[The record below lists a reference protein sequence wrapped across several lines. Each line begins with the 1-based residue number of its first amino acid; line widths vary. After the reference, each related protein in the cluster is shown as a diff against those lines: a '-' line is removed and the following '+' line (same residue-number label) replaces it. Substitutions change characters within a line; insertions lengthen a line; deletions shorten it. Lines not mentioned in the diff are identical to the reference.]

1 MAGPTI
7 ATVNVDVEFDQKAAI
22 AQAKRIGDKAGDAM
36 GDGIGKGGG
45 EGGNKFADSFDKSMS
60 GRFKRIGK
68 KIDNQLLDAFDGAG
82 KGSGDA
88 FSGGFGGSV
97 FAGMDRTVALVIKLI
112 AAVGPQLAA
121 LGSALSANLVALT
134 SSALLGLGGA
144 LTSLAGPA
152 VAAGLAMALAVSGFK
167 EMRESIP
174 GLQSNIDK
182 LGDSWDK
189 QAKAFG
195 SQWGPALKTFLGQLR
210 EAMDASTFGTA
221 LGRSL
226 AEVTAAFGSILS
238 SPGFTAFRTALE
250 TTFPAALTSFGKGLA
265 AFAAGL
271 LQIFAS
277 AGPLAVD
284 LGDSFLSMGQRFS
297 DAVTTMA
304 SDGRLEAFFT
314 RAGDSFHALMDV
326 FGPLS
331 SGLANV
337 FLAGQDS
344 GDRLLGIL
352 AGLAQ
357 KFEDWT
363 TSIGGQNA
371 LATWFSQAEGIFGEL
386 MGVVGTL
393 GTTLADLVT
402 PATLGNVQDF
412 LVALQEL
419 LPAVGD
425 ILAAVGSADLLNV
438 FAQGLIGVTTAI
450 APLLPLITTLAGV
463 IADLDPGVIQALGAA
478 FAVFFAGLKIAQLT
492 ALIGGIK
499 LFATIILELR
509 TAPTII
515 AAVRGAWIALS
526 AAFGISPIGLIII
539 AIAALVAGL
548 VLFFTKTET
557 GKKIVAATW
566 EAIQV
571 AVKAVSEWFT
581 NVFLPGMLHVWES
594 ITNGVKAVGDFF
606 ASVWQGVLDAPQN
619 VVNWFQGT
627 FVPFMQS
634 LPGMLLDALI
644 AYVQF
649 WISLPGRII
658 GALLSLIA
666 FLIQF
671 GADVITALIT
681 AVTEGVPK
689 FLKFFQELP
698 GNVVEAL
705 SAFGGA
711 LGQWFTDA
719 WNGMVAL
726 VVALVTAYIDFWL
739 KLPQRV
745 IDAVTTLGPMLGTF
759 FTNLWNTLR
768 ANVSSGIDT
777 VLQFFRDLPGK
788 ISSALGSLLGT
799 VGRIFTDAM
808 GEGNKAALDGIGKL
822 LATMGKVPAQ
832 ILSAVGNLA
841 STLYNAGRD
850 VVQGLVNGVA
860 SMAGAVGRE
869 VNKIISGLSAGVKK
883 LLGISSPSKVFADI
897 GRNVML
903 GLQGGITM
911 NASGPLSAMDSLVG
925 SLANRVGPLGNVGF
939 GGGVS
944 GANTNAGSSGRTL
957 SVASGAIVVNVP
969 TDNPEQAANA
979 VLDRLVARWK

>member
-22 AQAKRIGDKAGDAM
+22 AQAKRIGEKAGGSM
-36 GDGIGKGGG
+36 SESFSKSGSNSGDG
-45 EGGNKFADSFDKSMS
+45 FADNFDKSLS
-60 GRFKRIGK
+60 GRFKRMSK
-68 KIDNQLLDAFDGAG
+68 KIDDQLLDAFDGAG
-82 KGSGDA
+82 KDSGDA

-134 SSALLGLGGA
+134 SSALIGLGGA
-144 LTSLAGPA
+144 LASLAGPA
-152 VAAGLAMALAVSGFK
+152 AAAGLAMALAISGFK
-167 EMRESIP
+167 EMKATVP
-174 GLQSNIDK
+174 GLQKEITS
-182 LGDSWDK
+182 LGESWTK
-189 QAKAFG
+189 QSDAFG

-210 EAMDASTFGTA
+210 QAMDASTFGTV
-221 LGRSL
+221 LGKSL
-226 AEVTAAFGSILS
+226 ADVTAAFGAILS

-265 AFAAGL
+265 AFAQGF

-284 LGDSFLSMGQRFS
+284 LGDSFLSMGQKFS
-297 DAVTTMA
+297 DAVTTIA
-304 SDGRLEAFFT
+304 GDGRLEGFFT
-314 RAGDSFHALMDV
+314 RAGESFHALMGV
-326 FGPLS
+326 LGPLS
-331 SGLANV
+331 AGLANV

-352 AGLAQ
+352 GGLAQ

-363 TSIGGQNA
+363 NSIGGQNA
-371 LATWFSQAEGIFGEL
+371 LATWFSQAEGIFDEL

-393 GTTLADLVT
+393 ATTLADLVT
-402 PATLGNVQDF
+402 PTTLGNVQDF

-419 LPAVGD
+419 LPAVGN

-450 APLLPLITTLAGV
+450 APLLPLITTLAQV
-463 IADLDPGVIQALGAA
+463 IANLDPGVIQALGAA
-478 FAVFFAGLKIAQLT
+478 FAVFFAGLKIAQLMQ
-492 ALIGGIK
+492 LIGGIK
-499 LFATIILELR
+499 LLATIVLELR

-526 AAFGISPIGLIII
+526 AAFGLSPIGLIII
-539 AIAALVAGL
+539 AIVALVAGL

-581 NVFLPGMLHVWES
+581 NTFLPGMLHVWEA

-606 ASVWQGVLDAPQN
+606 ASVWQGILDAPQN

-634 LPGMLLDALI
+634 LPGLLLDALI

-658 GALLSLIA
+658 GALATLIA
-666 FLIQF
+666 FIIQW
-671 GADVITALIT
+671 GANIITALIT
-681 AVTEGVPK
+681 AVTEGIPK

-698 GNVVEAL
+698 GNVVDAL
-705 SAFGGA
+705 ASFGGA
-711 LGQWFTDA
+711 LGKWFTDA
-719 WNGMVAL
+719 WNGMVDL
-726 VVALVTAYIDFWL
+726 VVALVTAYIEFWL

-759 FTNLWNTLR
+759 FSNLWNTLK
-768 ANVSSGIDT
+768 ANVSQGLTEIAD
-777 VLQFFRDLPGK
+777 FFRQLPGK
-788 ISSALGSLLGT
+788 ITSALGSLLGT
-799 VGRIFTDAM
+799 IGRIFTDAM
-808 GEGNKAALDGIGKL
+808 GEGNRAALAGIGTL
-822 LATMGKVPAQ
+822 LSTVGKIPGQ
-832 ILSAVGNLA
+832 ILSAVGNLG
-841 STLYNAGRD
+841 STLYGAGRD
-850 VVQGLVNGVA
+850 IVQGLVNGVA
-860 SMAGAVGRE
+860 SMAGAVARE
-869 VNKIISGLSAGVKK
+869 VNKIIGGLSAGVRK
-883 LLGISSPSKVFADI
+883 LLGINSPSKVFAEI
-897 GRNVML
+897 GKNVML
-903 GLQGGITM
+903 GLQGGISV
-911 NASGPLSAMDSLVG
+911 NASGPLNAMSNLASG
-925 SLANRVGPLGNVGF
+925 LANQIGPLGNLGV
-939 GGGVS
+939 GVS
-944 GANTNAGSSGRTL
+944 GANTNAGGSGRTL